1 MTVTEFGAP
10 NSICVIRLSA
20 IGDVCHAVSAVQAIQ
35 RSQPQA
41 AITWI
46 IGKVEHELVRGLA
59 GVEFIVFDK
68 KAGVRAY
75 TALRKTLYGRHFDV
89 LLHMQVALRANLV
102 AALVSADW
110 KIGFDKDRAKEGHGW
125 FVSRTIKPQQEPH
138 VLEGFAEFA
147 RTLGANDTGPSW
159 QMPYSEQDEAR
170 ALQALGGRQK
180 VFTIAPAASKAERNW
195 TVNGYV
201 NLADYAA
208 AKGYRT
214 VLTGGPTQ
222 SELQLGEA
230 IVCQA
235 NSSILNLVGKTSLK
249 QLLCVLKHSHV
260 VMAPD
265 TGPAHMA
272 VTVGTPVIGL
282 YAHSNPKRTGPYGNL
297 QNVVDVYQ
305 QNLEIQSK
313 PAVHKVRWGHR
324 LKGSELM
331 DQISVQRVRDMF
343 DRVTEDLEADD
354 QPTLASRFRDE

>member
-1 MTVTEFGAP
+1 MTKFGAP

-35 RSQPQA
+35 RRQPQA
-41 AITWI
+41 TVTWI
-46 IGKVEHELVRGLA
+46 IGKVEHELVKGLP

-68 KAGVRAY
+68 NAGVRAY
-75 TALRKTLYGRHFDV
+75 TSLRQTLQRRYFDV
-89 LLHMQVALRANLV
+89 LLHMQVAFRANLV
-102 AALVSADW
+102 AAVVSAER

-125 FVSRTIKPQQEPH
+125 FVSRTIKPQQQPH

-147 RTLGANDTGPSW
+147 RTLGVNDPGPSW
-159 QMPYSEQDEAR
+159 RMPYSEQDEAW
-170 ALQALGGRQK
+170 ALQALAGSEK

-195 TVNGYV
+195 TVEGYA

-230 IVCQA
+230 IVRQA
-235 NSSILNLVGKTSLK
+235 KSSILNLVGQTSLK